1 MGIMEFTQIVACI
14 IFLVSIILVITG
26 WIDSVLAALLGIIFM
41 IYFGIMTDIDAFKI
55 VDWNVIAILL
65 SIWIISGYF
74 GKSGVPDFLAAII
87 LKASKGNIALF
98 VTALGMLAGFVSML
112 IDNVVVV
119 LMFAPVVFHA
129 CRRFKFAAFG
139 PVLFVGLC
147 ANFMGTA
154 MLLGD
159 LPPQM
164 LHSVSGIEFSGFI
177 WYMGRP
183 SSFFI
188 LTFSYIFT
196 CAFFYWKF
204 SKQYKGIRMD
214 MASMAGEKPLD
225 HIKDKPFA
233 IITCTIFVLTIL
245 AMAFRPIFGYTLG
258 FIAMWGAIF
267 IILFF
272 EIFKEKFSVEIPDVE
287 HVLAELDWRAVF
299 FYVSLFALVGGLEH
313 SGVIKIVSDAITPL
327 IKESLIVGS
336 TVLFW
341 VTAPIVGIV
350 EHDAYILTMLYVIR
364 DLATSTGVNP
374 WPLYWMLLWAGT
386 LGSNLTIA
394 GAPALFVAKSMG
406 EKEDQRTVSLKEFLG
421 ITAPYVI
428 ISLICCY
435 IPAMIVWVIPFAK

>member
-1 MGIMEFTQIVACI
+1 MEFTQIAAGI
-14 IFLVSIILVITG
+14 IFLASIILVITG
-26 WIDSVLAALLGIIFM
+26 WIDSVLAALLGILFM
-41 IYFGIMTDIDAFKI
+41 IYFGIMSDIDAFKI

-74 GKSGVPDFLAAII
+74 GKSGVPDFLSAIM
-87 LKASKGNIALF
+87 LKLSKGNVALF
-98 VTALGMLAGFVSML
+98 VTFIGALAGLVSML

-129 CRRFKFAAFG
+129 CRRFKFPAFA

-147 ANFMGTA
+147 SNFMGTA

-164 LHSVSGIEFSGFI
+164 LHSVSGIEFSGFL

-188 LTFSYIFT
+188 LCISYIVT
-196 CAFFYWKF
+196 CIFFYWRF
-204 SKQYKGIRMD
+204 SRLYKGISMD
-214 MASMAGEKPLD
+214 VASMAEKPLD

-233 IITCTIFVLTIL
+233 IISCTVFVLTII
-245 AMAFRPIFGYTLG
+245 AMALRPIFGYTLG
-258 FIAMWGAIF
+258 FIAMWGAIC

-272 EIFKEKFSVEIPDVE
+272 EIFKEKFTLEIPNVE
-287 HVLAELDWRAVF
+287 QVLAELDWRAVF

-313 SGVIKIVSDAITPL
+313 AGVIKLVSDAMTPL
-327 IKESLIVGS
+327 IQQSLVMGS
-336 TVLFW
+336 TVLYW

-364 DLATSTGVNP
+364 DLGTTTGINP

-394 GAPALFVAKSMG
+394 GAPALFVAKSLG
-406 EKEDQRTVSLKEFLG
+406 EKEDQRSVKLKEFLG
-421 ITAPYVI
+421 ITVPYVI
-428 ISLICCY
+428 VSLVFCY
-435 IPAMIVWVIPFAK
+435 IPAMLVWVLPFAK

>member
-1 MGIMEFTQIVACI
+1 MGYMEWVATI
-14 IFLVSIILVITG
+14 IFLASIILVITG
-26 WIDSVLAALLGIIFM
+26 WIDSVLAALLGILCMIF
-41 IYFGIMTDIDAFKI
+41 FGVMTDIDAFKI

-74 GKSGVPDFLAAII
+74 GKSGVPDFMSAVM
-87 LKASKGNIALF
+87 LKLSKGNVAAF
-98 VTALGMLAGFVSML
+98 VTSIGMLAGYVSML

-119 LMFAPVVFHA
+119 IMFAPVIFHA
-129 CRRFKFAAFG
+129 CRRFNFPAFA

-164 LHSVSGIEFSGFI
+164 LHSVTGIEFSGFI
-177 WYMGRP
+177 WFMGRP

-188 LTFSYIFT
+188 LNISYLIT
-196 CAFFYWKF
+196 CACFYWIF
-204 SKQYKGIRMD
+204 SKKYKGISMD
-214 MASMAGEKPLD
+214 VASMTEKPLD

-233 IITCTIFVLTIL
+233 IVSCSVFLLTII
-245 AMAFRPIFGYTLG
+245 AMAFRPVFGYTLG
-258 FIAMWGAIF
+258 FIAMWGAICL
-267 IILFF
+267 ILFF
-272 EIFKEKFSVEIPDVE
+272 ELFKDKFTLEIPNVE
-287 HVLAELDWRAVF
+287 HVLAELDWRAIF

-313 SGVIKIVSDAITPL
+313 AGVIKIVSNAVTPL
-327 IKESLIVGS
+327 IQKSLILGS
-336 TVLFW
+336 TALYW

-364 DLATSTGVNP
+364 DLGTTTGINP

-394 GAPALFVAKSMG
+394 GAPALFVAKSFG
-406 EKEDQRTVSLKEFLG
+406 EKEDQRKVSLKEFLG
-421 ITAPYVI
+421 ITGPYVL

-435 IPAMIVWVIPFAK
+435 IPAMIVWVLPYAK

>member
-1 MGIMEFTQIVACI
+1 MEFIQIAASI
-14 IFLVSIILVITG
+14 IFLASIILVITG
-26 WIDSVLAALLGIIFM
+26 WIDSVLAALIGILFM

-74 GKSGVPDFLAAII
+74 GKSGVPDFLSAVM
-87 LKASKGNIALF
+87 LRLSKGNVALF
-98 VTALGMLAGFVSML
+98 VTFIGALAGFVSML

-129 CRRFKFAAFG
+129 CRRFNFAAFG
-139 PVLFVGLC
+139 PVMFVGLC

-177 WYMGRP
+177 WFMGRP

-188 LTFSYIFT
+188 LCISYFIT

-204 SKQYKGIRMD
+204 SKQYKGISMD
-214 MASMAGEKPLD
+214 VASMAEKPLD

-233 IITCTIFVLTIL
+233 IISCGIFVLTII
-245 AMAFRPIFGYTLG
+245 AMALRPIFGYTLG
-258 FIAMWGAIF
+258 FIAMWGAIA

-272 EIFKEKFSVEIPDVE
+272 EIFKEKFTLEIPNVE
-287 HVLAELDWRAVF
+287 QVLAELDWRAVF
-299 FYVSLFALVGGLEH
+299 FYVALFALVGGLEH
-313 SGVIKIVSDAITPL
+313 SGVIKVVSDAMTPL
-327 IKESLIVGS
+327 IKQSLVLGS

-364 DLATSTGVNP
+364 DLGTTTGINP

-406 EKEDQRTVSLKEFLG
+406 EKEDQRQVGLKEFLS
-421 ITAPYVI
+421 ITFPYVV
-428 ISLICCY
+428 ISLIFCY
-435 IPAMIVWVIPFAK
+435 IPAMLVWVFPFAK

>member
-1 MGIMEFTQIVACI
+1 MEFIQVAASV
-14 IFLVSIILVITG
+14 IFLASIILVITG
-26 WIDSVLAALLGIIFM
+26 WIDSVLAALLGILFM
-41 IYFGIMTDIDAFKI
+41 IFFGIMTDIDAFKI

-74 GKSGVPDFLAAII
+74 GKSGVPDFLSAVM
-87 LKASKGNIALF
+87 LRLSKGNVALF
-98 VTALGMLAGFVSML
+98 VTFIGALAGFVSML

-129 CRRFKFAAFG
+129 CRRFNFAAFG
-139 PVLFVGLC
+139 PVMFVGLC

-177 WYMGRP
+177 WFMGRP

-188 LTFSYIFT
+188 LCISYFIT

-204 SKQYKGIRMD
+204 SKQYKGISMD
-214 MASMAGEKPLD
+214 VASMAEKPLD

-233 IITCTIFVLTIL
+233 IISCSVFVLTII
-245 AMAFRPIFGYTLG
+245 AMALRPIFGYTLG
-258 FIAMWGAIF
+258 FIAMWGAIA

-272 EIFKEKFSVEIPDVE
+272 EIFKEKFTLEIPNVE
-287 HVLAELDWRAVF
+287 QVLAELDWRAVF
-299 FYVSLFALVGGLEH
+299 FYVALFALVGGLEH
-313 SGVIKIVSDAITPL
+313 SGVIKVVSDAMTPL
-327 IKESLIVGS
+327 IKQSLVLGS
-336 TVLFW
+336 TVLYW

-364 DLATSTGVNP
+364 DLGTTTGVNP

-394 GAPALFVAKSMG
+394 GAPALFVAKSLG
-406 EKEDQRTVSLKEFLG
+406 EKEDQRSVKLKEFLG

-428 ISLICCY
+428 VSLVTCY
-435 IPAMIVWVIPFAK
+435 IPAMLVWVFPFAK